1 MNKRPFSSITKEEC
15 IACAKIIKPT
25 VFTVTPKWEVVEADK
40 SVYDKGGYSVKSKHN
55 WFQFDIDFEFE
66 DFSLWD
72 TKFPESDSEQI
83 DLKSHYVYA
92 RLKRHKCQ

>member
-40 SVYDKGGYSVKSKHN
+40 SVYDKGGSKNDYFAILGISWQNLQSVAFLKGHKRRK
-55 WFQFDIDFEFE
+55 EE
-66 DFSLWD
+66 DQRIA
-72 TKFPESDSEQI
+72 FP
-83 DLKSHYVYA
+83 A
-92 RLKRHKCQ
+92 